1 MMKNMSSYQSL
12 FDKSFCNDK
21 YSLIRCSIFS
31 ELKKTFQM
39 FDRDGNGTISASE
52 LGHAFRVQG
61 QNFSEMELRQI
72 IKEIDEDGE
81 FQLYI
86 LLVEIR
92 CNDLESLNPKQT
104 YYISVFSLILV
115 AQEYAQK
122 QIIIFSLPTNLSLLT
137 TPLG

>member
-1 MMKNMSSYQSL
+1 
-12 FDKSFCNDK
+12 
-21 YSLIRCSIFS
+21 
-31 ELKKTFQM
+31 M

-86 LLVEIR
+86 LLV
-92 CNDLESLNPKQT
+92 
-104 YYISVFSLILV
+104 
-115 AQEYAQK
+115 
-122 QIIIFSLPTNLSLLT
+122 
-137 TPLG
+137 

>member
-1 MMKNMSSYQSL
+1 MSSHQSL

-21 YSLIRCSIFS
+21 YPLNRYSIFP

-81 FQLYI
+81 FQFY
-86 LLVEIR
+86 LLFV
-92 CNDLESLNPKQT
+92 
-104 YYISVFSLILV
+104 
-115 AQEYAQK
+115 
-122 QIIIFSLPTNLSLLT
+122 
-137 TPLG
+137 